1 MKTAKGHNLTPPDRT
16 WEIAERKF
24 WKTGKVKKLLKQF
37 HRKIRRLYK
46 KEIEQSIKEER
57 GNK

>member
-24 WKTGKVKKLLKQF
+24 CKTGKVKKLLKQF

-46 KEIEQSIKEER
+46 KEIEQSIK
-57 GNK
+57 KLL